1 MSHKNLDRRGRWRNK
16 TIAFRVSPEENEAI
30 NIRAQISG
38 LSKQEYLCRRSMEQD
53 ITVIGNPRVYKALKE
68 QMIQIHAYLQ
78 HIAQGEQVD
87 ADLLETIRIVAVTFG
102 GLNQ

>member
-68 QMIQIHAYLQ
+68 RMIQIHAELQ